1 MNTYIYRIKFNK
13 NSDELN
19 YDYERLADYEKERIS
34 QLEADCFFDYDD
46 DDGSYICFIVTN
58 HIEIKAYISIL
69 NNNLIS
75 HTVKDLYKDALKCK
89 VDLDIELKD
98 KILTTNQI
106 KFSIFMEGINEWILE
121 NLDIDTVLDRINEVG
136 INKLRNVE
144 KEFLN
149 NYK

>member
-1 MNTYIYRIKFNK
+1 MNTSIYKVIFNK

-34 QLEADCFFDYDD
+34 QLEADSFFDYDD
-46 DDGSYICFIVTN
+46 DDGSYVCFIVTN
-58 HIEIKAYISIL
+58 HIEIKAYVSIL

-75 HTVKDLYKDALKCK
+75 HTVIDLSKSVLNCK

-98 KILTTNQI
+98 KVLTTNQI
-106 KFSIFMEGINEWILE
+106 KFNIFMEGINEWILE
-121 NLDIDTVLDRINEVG
+121 NIDMDTILDRISEVG
-136 INKLRNVE
+136 IKKLRNVE
-144 KEFLN
+144 KQFLN